1 MFTMSSS
8 SVQEADQQQKK
19 NLLQERQEN
28 PPIFFYILPA
38 PTDLLKMQVKFH
50 RLLWVYLSWPHL
62 QQKFGIISY

>member
-8 SVQEADQQQKK
+8 SVQEADQEQKK
-19 NLLQERQEN
+19 NLLQVRQEN

-50 RLLWVYLSWPHL
+50 RPLWVYLSWPHL
-62 QQKFGIISY
+62 QQKFGIIPY